1 MSRGMSSEA
10 SRWFDEALWDEET
23 ARILHREKRYNA
35 AAFYAYQAAEK
46 AVKALL
52 YNVHE
57 AAWGHSVRELIQ
69 RYFTKTGK
77 SQDERILTLAREL
90 DRHYIPARYPNAF
103 PSGTPH
109 EAYDEEIS
117 RRAIEACGEIIR
129 FVRREFEQSR
139 D

>member
-1 MSRGMSSEA
+1 M
-10 SRWFDEALWDEET
+10 
-23 ARILHREKRYNA
+23 
-35 AAFYAYQAAEK
+35 
-46 AVKALL
+46 
-52 YNVHE
+52 
-57 AAWGHSVRELIQ
+57 
-69 RYFTKTGK
+69 
-77 SQDERILTLAREL
+77 AREL

-117 RRAIEACGEIIR
+117 RRAIEACEEIIR